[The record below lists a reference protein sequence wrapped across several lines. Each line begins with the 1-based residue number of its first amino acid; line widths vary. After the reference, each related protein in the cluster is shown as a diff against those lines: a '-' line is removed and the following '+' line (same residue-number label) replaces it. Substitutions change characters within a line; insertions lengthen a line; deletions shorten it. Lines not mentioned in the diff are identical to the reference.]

1 MAIPANCTQCGRPIS
16 QARLV
21 NGAMKCK
28 GCVQPSRAPRLRI
41 PRGFALCGRC
51 GIRAAL
57 ADCTECRRCGAE
69 MF

>member
-28 GCVQPSRAPRLRI
+28 GCVRPTRPRSTT
-41 PRGFALCGRC
+41 PAGFALCSQC
-51 GIRAAL
+51 GIRAAA
-57 ADCTECRRCGAE
+57 ADCSECRRCHAE
-69 MF
+69 AF

>member
-28 GCVQPSRAPRLRI
+28 GCVRPTRPALDNPRWVRAVLTMWDSRSRGRLLRVQ
-41 PRGFALCGRC
+41 ALPC
-51 GIRAAL
+51 
-57 ADCTECRRCGAE
+57 
-69 MF
+69 